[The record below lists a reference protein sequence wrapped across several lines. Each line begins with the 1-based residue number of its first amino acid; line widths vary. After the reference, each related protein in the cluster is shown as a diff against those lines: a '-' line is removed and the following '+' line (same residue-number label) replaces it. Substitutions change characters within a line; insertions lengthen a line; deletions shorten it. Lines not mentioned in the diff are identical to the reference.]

1 MECHINDIESRLDDL
16 YEAKRLVSEYKEQ
29 LKEKE
34 GVLDSEMKQFSS
46 VITKTLRKFV
56 SAISSLDKKSVEECL
71 DKYAEALDGNDY
83 EGKFEAHWRE
93 MLMKKVC
100 ISFH

>member
-1 MECHINDIESRLDDL
+1 MECEINDIESRLDDL
-16 YEAKRLVSEYKEQ
+16 YEAQRLMSEYKQ
-29 LKEKE
+29 KE
-34 GVLDSEMKQFSS
+34 GVLDSEMKQFNS

-56 SAISSLDKKSVEECL
+56 SAISSLDKKNVEECL
-71 DKYAEALDGNDY
+71 DKYAEALDGNDCD
-83 EGKFEAHWRE
+83 GKFEAHWRE